1 VLNAAEYREDLR
13 CWEDF
18 LGHVGRTLCRK
29 VGLNDRALALSRR
42 DEIREQDNDN
52 L

>member
-1 VLNAAEYREDLR
+1 VQNATECREDLQ

-18 LGHVGRTLCRK
+18 LGHEERMLCRK
-29 VGLNDRALALSRR
+29 VGLNDRALALLRR